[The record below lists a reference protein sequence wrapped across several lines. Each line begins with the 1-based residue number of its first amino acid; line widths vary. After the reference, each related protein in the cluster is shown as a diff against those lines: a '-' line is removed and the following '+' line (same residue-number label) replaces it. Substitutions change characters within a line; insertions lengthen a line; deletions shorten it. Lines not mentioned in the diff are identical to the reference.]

1 MPLDYSLRSQCD
13 PVYDRLSS
21 LLPLFGAAQ
30 FWRLPFT
37 LCPATTHR
45 VRRDNNNQR
54 TYCSTLFTLITTK
67 DPLSMTQRTVSIQI
81 PLDATPGD
89 MLSFVVGGNELELT
103 IPEGSLP
110 GDVLEIQ
117 LAKDET
123 GENNDDK
130 EETDIIT
137 RVPLDDD
144 KTLVLHHFV
153 PADNHSGNDETDIAD
168 DYDDDGTHAM
178 AWPAGLELAK
188 FICFEKQNAQII
200 SSVLELGSGL
210 GVVGLALA
218 AKLST
223 TTTCSKTRT
232 IVLTDVSSAM
242 PLLNYNVQ
250 QNQHLIPSNVT
261 VQTREFNWENDA
273 NAAAYVNNKYDLIV
287 GSDLLYNTCMI
298 PSLVATLQR
307 CMSSR
312 VLIGVRW
319 RKPDLERCFFQD
331 TSNFV
336 DWTLVESSSKCCC
349 SLSWKEYGNP
359 TKVVS
364 NQYFRQTMV
373 AVRGTL
379 KSLAEISESDINDMT
394 EQEYYQWEQ
403 TQIQIYEGVR
413 RKNNLASPSSSSP
426 DE

>member
-1 MPLDYSLRSQCD
+1 
-13 PVYDRLSS
+13 
-21 LLPLFGAAQ
+21 
-30 FWRLPFT
+30 
-37 LCPATTHR
+37 
-45 VRRDNNNQR
+45 
-54 TYCSTLFTLITTK
+54 
-67 DPLSMTQRTVSIQI
+67 MTQRIVSIQI

-117 LAKDET
+117 LGNDET
-123 GENNDDK
+123 GEDKDDK
-130 EETDIIT
+130 EENDIIT

-144 KTLVLHHFV
+144 KTLVLHHCV
-153 PADNHSGNDETDIAD
+153 PADYHSWNDETDIAD
-168 DYDDDGTHAM
+168 DDDYDDDDGTHAM

-188 FICFEKQNAQII
+188 FICFEKSNTQI

-223 TTTCSKTRT
+223 TTTTSSKTIT

-261 VQTREFNWENDA
+261 VQTRELNWNNDM
-273 NAAAYVNNKYDLIV
+273 NADAACVNNKYDLIV

-307 CMSSR
+307 CMSNH
-312 VLIGVRW
+312 IWIAVRW

-336 DWTLVESSSKCCC
+336 DWTLVESSSSSKCCCC

-359 TKVVS
+359 TKDVS

-379 KSLAEISESDINDMT
+379 KSLAEISESDSNDMT

-403 TQIQIYEGVR
+403 TQIQIYKGVR
-413 RKNNLASPSSSSP
+413 RKN
-426 DE
+426 